1 VTAPVTFAS
10 LGVLPE
16 TVEALDALGIT
27 SPFPI
32 QSATIPVALSGS
44 DVIGQAKTGTGKTL
58 AFGIPVLQRVL
69 GLSADGAVAAAPA
82 EAARSSAEPAIEPA
96 ADAAPAQK
104 GGRGRSR
111 GRGRAAGPATSL
123 APAHGAPQ
131 ALIVVPTR
139 ELAVQVA
146 GDLAAAGKV
155 RAVRVHALYGG
166 RAYEPQVQALRAGID
181 VAVGTP
187 GRLLDLCQQKHLDLS
202 RVRTLILD
210 EADEMLDLGFL
221 PDVERIIDQLPAQRQ
236 TMLFSATMPGQ
247 VISLARKYMTKPTH
261 IRAADPDDHGTQV
274 RNISQFVY
282 RAHSMDKIELLSRVL
297 QADGRGLAMV
307 FARTKRTVAKVA
319 EELAARHFAVAAV
332 HGDLGQGA
340 REQALRAFRNGKV
353 DVLVATDV
361 AARGIDVEGVTHVV
375 NFQCPEDEK
384 VYTHRIGRTGRA
396 GNKGTAVTL
405 VDWDEVPKWNL
416 INKTLDL
423 AFPDPPEIYS
433 TSPQLFADLGIATG
447 SKGVL
452 PKADRTRVG
461 LAAEE
466 LEDLG
471 ETGRSRSPRGGAVE
485 RDKAERPAA
494 KSAERAAADQ
504 PPRAERTPRQRSR
517 TRSRNGVTLPNTA
530 QAPEES
536 ATAPQSAQKP
546 AQNQPAAVQT
556 APEQSAPAQ
565 SAPAQSAPVQTA
577 SAKAAPTFVAPAAAE
592 PAKSRR
598 SRSRG
603 GKDAA
608 PKPVEPVKSGDPYK
622 LAPGSLASSLFESAA
637 PAKPVAAPVNRSS
650 KPAGPALNDPFKLAP
665 GSLGGS
671 VAPTTPATPVAQ
683 TATTAPTTA
692 DAAAVEAEAPVER
705 KRTRTRK
712 KAESL
717 VDAAAEASVE
727 TAVAPEAPA
736 SIVAD
741 LDAATSTPARK
752 RTRTRK
758 TAETAPEQA
767 ITEAPAAEAA
777 TATVAA
783 PAAEAAPARKR
794 TRARS
799 PQQTPAVTVDMVI
812 PAQPTAQQVSTS
824 PSLSTDTVLAG
835 SADEPVKAPRRRAPK
850 KTVVADETAAA
861 RVSATVTGSQSPD
874 SSGSPEQADSEAGS
888 AEAHGGGVANP
899 RRTRV

>member
-1 VTAPVTFAS
+1 M
-10 LGVLPE
+10 LPE
-16 TVEALDALGIT
+16 TVEALDSLGIT
-27 SPFPI
+27 RPFPI

-58 AFGIPVLQRVL
+58 AFGIPVLQRVT
-69 GLSADGAVAAAPA
+69 GLSADTAQPA
-82 EAARSSAEPAIEPA
+82 EAAADPADE
-96 ADAAPAQK
+96 AAPAAGPAPK

-111 GRGRAAGPATSL
+111 GRGRSSGPANAL
-123 APAHGAPQ
+123 APAHGAPE
-131 ALIVVPTR
+131 ALVVVPTR
-139 ELAVQVA
+139 ELAIQVA

-166 RAYEPQVQALRAGID
+166 RAYEPQVEALRAGID

-202 RVRTLILD
+202 RVRILILD

-247 VISLARKYMTKPTH
+247 VISLARRYMTKPTH

-423 AFPDPPEIYS
+423 SFPDPPETYS

-452 PKADRTRVG
+452 PKVERTRAG

-471 ETGRSRSPRGGAVE
+471 ETGRSRSARSAAPPRADRPGAAP
-485 RDKAERPAA
+485 AERPAA
-494 KSAERAAADQ
+494 RAERSAADA
-504 PPRAERTPRQRSR
+504 PRAERTPRQRTRNRTRGGVSLPAGAAVQSPDEPVAVEVPIGENESVVTVVAAAGTPVEPAAPAEP
-517 TRSRNGVTLPNTA
+517 TRSRRA
-530 QAPEES
+530 
-536 ATAPQSAQKP
+536 
-546 AQNQPAAVQT
+546 
-556 APEQSAPAQ
+556 
-565 SAPAQSAPVQTA
+565 
-577 SAKAAPTFVAPAAAE
+577 
-592 PAKSRR
+592 R
-598 SRSRG
+598 SRS
-603 GKDAA
+603 GKPAA
-608 PKPVEPVKSGDPYK
+608 GAATAATSGSASSAGPRSAEPSGSDPYK
-622 LAPGSLASSLFESAA
+622 LAPGSLAPGSLSDSLFESAA
-637 PAKPVAAPVNRSS
+637 PAKAPAARTRAAQPR
-650 KPAGPALNDPFKLAP
+650 AALNDPFKLAP
-665 GSLGGS
+665 GSLS
-671 VAPTTPATPVAQ
+671 DPRFTPAAEP
-683 TATTAPTTA
+683 TAPA
-692 DAAAVEAEAPVER
+692 APAELAAAAAEAPAER
-705 KRTRTRK
+705 KRSRSRK
-712 KAESL
+712 KAEP
-717 VDAAAEASVE
+717 AAPLAADE
-727 TAVAPEAPA
+727 TAVTAAVDTVPELE
-736 SIVAD
+736 
-741 LDAATSTPARK
+741 LDAAPAAPARK
-752 RTRTRK
+752 RSRARK
-758 TAETAPEQA
+758 T
-767 ITEAPAAEAA
+767 TEAAVETA
-777 TATVAA
+777 TATVVAEVAEPVDAADADATA
-783 PAAEAAPARKR
+783 PAARKR
-794 TRARS
+794 TRARKTTEAE
-799 PQQTPAVTVDMVI
+799 PPAADLVI
-812 PAQPTAQQVSTS
+812 PAQPTAEQVGGD
-824 PSLSTDTVLAG
+824 LVAAG
-835 SADEPVKAPRRRAPK
+835 SDAPAKAPRRRTAK
-850 KTVVADETAAA
+850 KAVAAEENPA
-861 RVSATVTGSQSPD
+861 RVNANVSGAEPTGE
-874 SSGSPEQADSEAGS
+874 PEQSGPADHSDAE